1 MTPDEAAKRFRKLL
15 DMINRD
21 LPVYIKETV
30 AHDASAA
37 VARRVQETGKNY
49 LGNSFK
55 PYSTKPMLTSGTTSK
70 SKAIWNQLAS
80 SKTSRRELDW
90 VTIKRRGKNI
100 RLFELKGGYKE
111 MRRRE
116 TLQTGYKDFSFS
128 QVMWNSYGVKRT
140 VNSKGKVVVT
150 IGGKTQDSQDRI
162 DWNSKREGVE
172 IINISDQELKKLAK
186 NMDKQIQ
193 KYINKVGLS

>member
-1 MTPDEAAKRFRKLL
+1 MTPEESVKRFQKLL
-15 DMINRD
+15 QTINRE
-21 LPVYIKETV
+21 LPAYIKETT
-30 AHDASAA
+30 AHNAA
-37 VARRVQETGKNY
+37 VFVFNRVHDTGRNFR
-49 LGNSFK
+49 GVPFK

-80 SKTSRRELDW
+80 NPKARKELNW
-90 VTIKRRGKNI
+90 VTIKRRGRNI

-116 TLQTGYKDFSFS
+116 GLKTGYKDFTFS
-128 QVMWNSYGVKRT
+128 SVMWDSYGVKRT

-172 IINISDQELKKLAK
+172 IINISDRELDLLAK
-186 NMDKQIQ
+186 QIDKQMQ